1 MKKGDFPVEDQELEQ
16 RKEEQHQKIRELAQ
30 NVRIKSLEHQLKVE
44 QEANQHFEKMEK
56 TLKEM
61 QKVVDSWDRKYENTP
76 EKRRTEFHVI
86 KEIDVNPL

>member
-1 MKKGDFPVEDQELEQ
+1 MDDKELEL
-16 RKEEQHQKIRELAQ
+16 RKEEQRQKIREIGQNAQ
-30 NVRIKSLEHQLKVE
+30 LKSLESQLKTE
-44 QEANQHFEKMEK
+44 KEANKHFEEIER

-86 KEIDVNPL
+86 KETDVNQL